1 VFFQKEPLSKVFCNF
16 ITNLSIHILFQLLI
30 MNSKKTIV
38 LGATTTSYRTAYTAI
53 HRLSSAGHEV
63 INVGI
68 REGEVAGIPIQ
79 TKPPKLT
86 DINTITLYISPQHQF
101 EWYDYILETC
111 PKRLIFNPGTE
122 NPELAKL
129 AQNQNIE
136 VEFACTLVMLSIG
149 VY

>member
-1 VFFQKEPLSKVFCNF
+1 M
-16 ITNLSIHILFQLLI
+16 I
-30 MNSKKTIV
+30 SKKTLV
-38 LGATTTSYRTAYTAI
+38 LGATTTSYRTAYTAV
-53 HRLSSAGHEV
+53 HRLKTQGHEV
-63 INVGI
+63 VNVGI

-79 TKPPKLT
+79 TTPPKLK
-86 DINTITLYISPQHQF
+86 DIDTITLYISPRHQF
-101 EWYDYILETC
+101 EWYDYILETG

-129 AQNQNIE
+129 AQAQNIE